1 MNRISLMR
9 AGTILVPISLLL
21 SLTACGGGG
30 SSSFYGSPPIN
41 PVPVKTPV
49 GVGTPKPV
57 VTPTPVGVPGPV
69 GTPNPVGTP
78 TPVGVPG
85 PVGTPV
91 GVTPTPVPTPV
102 PTPAPTLAP
111 VPGSVVLNP
120 SSLSFTAVGPSYAMS
135 VAISEVN
142 YVGTWTTTDTCA
154 GIATVSSVLNAS
166 FSVTPVAAGT
176 CNVVVSDSL
185 GKSTNLPVSVT
196 TTAVTIN

>member
-30 SSSFYGSPPIN
+30 SSSFYGSHQIN

-49 GVGTPKPV
+49 GVGTPK
-57 VTPTPVGVPGPV
+57 
-69 GTPNPVGTP
+69 PVGTP